1 MSKTYVALIAD
12 AIASRDL
19 PPASRARLQAD
30 ARAAVKHL
38 NQRYRRVLAARFAVT
53 LGDELQCLFPTP
65 QPVWDVAHDL
75 RARLPTVDWVVACGR
90 GPITTPLAPTAPELY
105 GPCFHEARPA
115 LDPAKLWPGQ
125 VDGRRRGRALLFG
138 EALIVIAAL
147 VLGTLLAPLARPS
160 VDGLWWG
167 RVGLLATAY
176 LYVSG
181 RGIVLIRSVLELPT
195 LQMRRDEDRTAGEI
209 DVARGRA
216 VGSLERALALT
227 MVLLGDY
234 AAVGWII
241 AAKSL
246 ARFKQLEDREFAEYF
261 LVGTLASFLLA
272 VLVGVGIRI
281 LLRQA

>member
-1 MSKTYVALIAD
+1 MNPLFVVPLLAYT
-12 AIASRDL
+12 
-19 PPASRARLQAD
+19 
-30 ARAAVKHL
+30 
-38 NQRYRRVLAARFAVT
+38 LAAT
-53 LGDELQCLFPTP
+53 
-65 QPVWDVAHDL
+65 
-75 RARLPTVDWVVACGR
+75 
-90 GPITTPLAPTAPELY
+90 
-105 GPCFHEARPA
+105 
-115 LDPAKLWPGQ
+115 LWPGQ
-125 VDGRRRGRALLFG
+125 VDGRRRGRALLIG
-138 EALIVIAAL
+138 EALFVIAAL
-147 VLGTLLAPLARPS
+147 VLGELLAPLARPS
-160 VDGLWWG
+160 ADGLWWG

-181 RGIVLIRSVLELPT
+181 RGIVLVRSVLELPT
-195 LQMRRDEDRTAGEI
+195 LQMRRDEDRTAGAI

-272 VLVGVGIRI
+272 VLVGMGIRI
-281 LLRQA
+281 LLKQG